1 MRPLECGGLLPDG
14 AQADRTVVAANE
26 LVDDVPEQS
35 ARGRSSRAQTSADAL
50 HIMQL
55 HRGDT
60 IGHVEVKGDIEGFVL
75 VDGGGVDVERIEAA
89 KQAPKS

>member
-1 MRPLECGGLLPDG
+1 MMYPSKVREDEVVVLKHLPMRC
-14 AQADRTVVAANE
+14 
-26 LVDDVPEQS
+26 
-35 ARGRSSRAQTSADAL
+35 TSCSCTG
-50 HIMQL
+50 
-55 HRGDT
+55 GDT